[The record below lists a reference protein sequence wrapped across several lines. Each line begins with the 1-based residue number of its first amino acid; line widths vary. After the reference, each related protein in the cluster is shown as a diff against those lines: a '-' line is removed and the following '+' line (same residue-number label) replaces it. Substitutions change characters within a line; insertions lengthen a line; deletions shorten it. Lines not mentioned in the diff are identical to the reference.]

1 MNRESM
7 FEVLVYMFENYVVDN
22 IQPDHNTL
30 TKELFAAGFDH
41 SEITDA
47 VEWFN
52 TLESMA
58 SVDAEHSSASTR
70 IYSEEEKTKFDTES
84 LNFLVFLAHANII
97 NLIQHEIVIE
107 RAMALPQTSIH
118 LDEIRWV
125 VLMVLRKQGKTK
137 DFLFVEDAMFH
148 EDQPTLH

>member
-22 IQPDHNTL
+22 IQPDQTTL

-41 SEITDA
+41 TEINDA

-52 TLESMA
+52 SLEAMA
-58 SVDAEHSSASTR
+58 ENATGSLSQSIR
-70 IYSEEEKTKFDTES
+70 IYSEEEKIKFDAES
-84 LNFLVFLAHANII
+84 LSFMMFLAQADII
-97 NLIQHEIVIE
+97 NLAQHEIIIE
-107 RAMALPQTSIH
+107 RSMALPQATIH
-118 LDEIRWV
+118 LEEIRWV

-137 DFLFVEDAMFH
+137 DFLFVEDAIFH